1 MRTNMV
7 AKVTLVIV
15 VVMTLAS
22 PAHAFVNQLLEDL
35 YDIIYDR
42 FVKPVVET
50 VVGGGTGLV
59 FNALTF
65 NFLGLRPNIERIFT
79 TVVIEG
85 GGVLISTIAEIIYL
99 IVLGIIETIIW
110 IIAETVEVITD
121 IKINI
126 IYSTLQLLLEF
137 ISPGGLGLFG
147 LREISGRLNNKIA
160 YSADT
165 PASNESALVL
175 RHHRSADTDY
185 KLKQDFENATS
196 RDPLQC
202 VPLVFCAIYADSE
215 DLVSTEEAAFRKVFR
230 GSFQHKASRG

>member
-1 MRTNMV
+1 MV

-85 GGVLISTIAEIIYL
+85 GGVLISTI
-99 IVLGIIETIIW
+99 V
-110 IIAETVEVITD
+110 
-121 IKINI
+121 
-126 IYSTLQLLLEF
+126 EF

-165 PASNESALVL
+165 
-175 RHHRSADTDY
+175 
-185 KLKQDFENATS
+185 
-196 RDPLQC
+196 
-202 VPLVFCAIYADSE
+202 
-215 DLVSTEEAAFRKVFR
+215 
-230 GSFQHKASRG
+230 QH